1 MAVPS
6 SGELSLLGIRREV
19 GSNNY
24 NSSTNYTNI
33 SLGDLSTGD
42 VDTIN
47 TNNDAADRPDESAPH
62 AMSEFYAYDHD
73 AASAGTSFSS
83 AFGVFTMS
91 VPEGGGAQA
100 SDLKTIT
107 VNNPSGTLTVSVT
120 SIAANTGNLSVSVSL
135 TGDPGT
141 NGNGNSATGYTLEGT
156 PITLNPIWS
165 GSTVIRLRFRYSP
178 HTSTTS
184 VDQRSINFTNNSVVS
199 SATMQVET
207 VAAGKSDRRLK
218 TNIERIGYS
227 DMNIP
232 IYLFNFKDNLNTTYK
247 GVMAQ
252 DLLKLGFKDSVIL
265 DSDGY
270 YSVNYNSIDVN
281 MEKI

>member
-73 AASAGTSFSS
+73 FSAATSFSS
-83 AFGVFTMS
+83 AFTIFTMS

-107 VNNPSGTLTVSVT
+107 VNNPSGTL
-120 SIAANTGNLSVSVSL
+120 LSL
-135 TGDPGT
+135 
-141 NGNGNSATGYTLEGT
+141 
-156 PITLNPIWS
+156 IHI
-165 GSTVIRLRFRYSP
+165 
-178 HTSTTS
+178 
-184 VDQRSINFTNNSVVS
+184 
-199 SATMQVET
+199 
-207 VAAGKSDRRLK
+207 
-218 TNIERIGYS
+218 
-227 DMNIP
+227 
-232 IYLFNFKDNLNTTYK
+232 
-247 GVMAQ
+247 
-252 DLLKLGFKDSVIL
+252 
-265 DSDGY
+265 
-270 YSVNYNSIDVN
+270 
-281 MEKI
+281 